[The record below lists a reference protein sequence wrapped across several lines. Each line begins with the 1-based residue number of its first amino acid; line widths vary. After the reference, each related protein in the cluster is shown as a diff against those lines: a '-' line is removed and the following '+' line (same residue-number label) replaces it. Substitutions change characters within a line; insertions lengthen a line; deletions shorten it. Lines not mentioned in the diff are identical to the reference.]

1 MAQTTGHGTSKHA
14 TLEIRASTS
23 ATWVDAS
30 GWAAAVTPGGGDHMI
45 GDAHVFDGSWPLVA
59 LGKLNPLDWTV
70 RVIYTEEDEE
80 GADLLHGFYE
90 NQEQIDLRYRPFGAS
105 GWQWFITGF
114 VVGPAVPEAD
124 GDSGDILTVEA
135 TVHGTGL
142 TLTQA
147 TT

>member
-1 MAQTTGHGTSKHA
+1 MAQTIGHGTSKHA

-23 ATWVDAS
+23 AAWVDAS

-45 GDAHVFDGSWPLVA
+45 GDAHVFTGVWPLTE
-59 LGKLNPLDWTV
+59 LGKVNPLDWGI
-70 RVIYTEEDEE
+70 RIIYTEEDGE

-90 NQEQIDLRYRPFGAS
+90 NQEQIDLRYRPFGIS
-105 GWQWFITGF
+105 GWQWFITGK

-124 GDSGDILTVEA
+124 GDSGDLLTVDA

-142 TLTQA
+142 ELTTA